1 MKSLIIFLLSCTV
14 ISVTAKAPI
23 TAQQALDK
31 SSTFFNTL
39 TTFSLSFKVKTLYD
53 ITEEEKEYTGT
64 LMVGPKD
71 KFVLDHSELKMVS
84 DGVTLWEH
92 RKAHKQVLIKSLI
105 DMESGFHT
113 SEIIFKYLK
122 CTPLTIAHK
131 KEKNTPYLVLTLDPS
146 KQITYLKGMKVW
158 LDPTDFSPKR
168 LKTIDVSDNV
178 SWYTIDNFK
187 SNPPVNDKTF
197 TYTPA
202 LTLETIDMR

>member
-1 MKSLIIFLLSCTV
+1 MKSLIISILLCAV
-14 ISVTAKAPI
+14 FSVSAKTSL

-31 SSTFFNTL
+31 SSAFFNTL
-39 TTFSLSFKVKTLYD
+39 NTFSLSFQVKTLYD

-64 LMVGPKD
+64 LLVGPKD
-71 KFVLDHSELKMVS
+71 KFVLDHSELNMVS
-84 DGVTLWEH
+84 DGVTIWEH
-92 RKAHKQVLIKSLI
+92 RKAHKQVLIRSLI

-131 KEKNTPYLVLTLDPS
+131 KEGGTSYLILTLDPS

-168 LKTIDVSDNV
+168 LKTMDVSDNT
-178 SWYTIDNFK
+178 SWYTIKNFK
-187 SNPPVNDKTF
+187 SNPSVIEGTF
-197 TYTPA
+197 TSTPA
-202 LTLETIDMR
+202 SHLEIIDMR